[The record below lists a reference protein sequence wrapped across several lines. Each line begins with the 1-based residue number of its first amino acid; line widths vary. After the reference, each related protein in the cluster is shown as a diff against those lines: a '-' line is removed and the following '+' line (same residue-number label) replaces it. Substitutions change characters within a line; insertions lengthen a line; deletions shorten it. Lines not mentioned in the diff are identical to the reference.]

1 VRQGNPPSILP
12 QQLFVLS
19 LDLPFP
25 NNSLVF
31 EAAEL
36 IEAMEK
42 QITELDQQNMA
53 LRSVGGHIRSAF
65 EHMEKS
71 LALLDE
77 MIGVPK

>member
-1 VRQGNPPSILP
+1 MRQGNHPSILP

-42 QITELDQQNMA
+42 ERDELRQENDA
-53 LRSVGGHIRSAF
+53 FRSAIAQIDG
-65 EHMEKS
+65 
-71 LALLDE
+71 ALEILLE
-77 MIGVPK
+77 ILRELGATK

>member
-1 VRQGNPPSILP
+1 MRQRNPPSILP

-19 LDLPFP
+19 LDLQFP

-42 QITELDQQNMA
+42 ERDELRQESDA
-53 LRSVGGHIRSAF
+53 FRSAIAQIDGTL
-65 EHMEKS
+65 EILRELGATK
-71 LALLDE
+71 
-77 MIGVPK
+77 